1 MATLKFILK
10 NKAHSSG
17 LFPIYLR
24 VTKDRKTKLLST
36 TYYCQKS
43 EWNENKSEFRKSA
56 EAYVQK
62 NAALEKMKSRAEKIF
77 SDALSIEEDISLDE
91 FESIFFEFKKDKK
104 QDVNGFWQDKI
115 NALEE
120 SKQTGNARSYRDAK
134 RSFFK
139 FLGENKKI
147 FFKDINVQLL
157 NRYEVFLRSN
167 NGTDGG
173 ISVKMRTI
181 RALYNDAIQ
190 EGVAKQN
197 NYPFNVYKISKFKNS
212 SSKRALEA
220 KDVEKIR
227 NIKISKNPQLTNSR
241 NYFVFSYFTRG
252 MNFYDM
258 MMLKW
263 ENIEGDK
270 INYIRRKT
278 KGRFSIKITEP
289 VQEILDY
296 YKTKF
301 GKNGTQYVFPIL
313 LSDDLTPTQIE
324 VRKDNVL
331 KRYNRDLKKI
341 AELCEIEAKITS
353 YVARHS
359 FATNLKEKG
368 VSTDIISEAMGHQNL
383 AVTQTY
389 LKELENS
396 VIDDAVD
403 KLL

>member
-1 MATLKFILK
+1 MATFKIVLKDKQLA
-10 NKAHSSG
+10 NG
-17 LFPIYLR
+17 LYPIYLR
-24 VTKDRKTKLLST
+24 VTKDRKRKFIST
-36 TYYCQKS
+36 GFSCEKS
-43 EWNENKSEFRKSA
+43 HWNESKSVFRKIHPD
-56 EAYVQK
+56 YVQK
-62 NAALEKMKSRAEKIF
+62 NAFLLKLQGRAEKVY
-77 SDALSIEEDISLDE
+77 SDAFSEGEDLSLDE
-91 FESIFFEFKKDKK
+91 FESRFFEFKKNKK
-104 QDVNGFWQDKI
+104 QDVSGFWEDKI
-115 NALEE
+115 SSLKE
-120 SKQTGNARSYRDAK
+120 SKQTGNARAYRDTK
-134 RSFFK
+134 RSFFN
-139 FLGENKKI
+139 FLGGEKKI
-147 FFKDINVQLL
+147 FFKDITVQLL
-157 NRYEVFLRSN
+157 NKYEVFLRSN

-181 RALYNDAIQ
+181 RALYNDAIE
-190 EGVAKQN
+190 EGVARQI
-197 NYPFNVYKISKFKNS
+197 NYPFTVYKISKFKNAS
-212 SSKRALEA
+212 DKRALNA

-227 NIKISKNPQLTNSR
+227 NLRIIKNPQLTNSR

-296 YKTKF
+296 YKEKSD
-301 GKNGTQYVFPIL
+301 KNGTKYVFPIL
-313 LSDDLTPTQIE
+313 LSDDLTPIQIE
-324 VRKDNVL
+324 IRKDNVL

-341 AELCEIEAKITS
+341 AESCEIDAKITS

-383 AVTQTY
+383 AVTQAY

-396 VIDDAVD
+396 VIDDAVE